1 MKTVVS
7 GLCVLAFCN
16 LATAQESD
24 VTHVTTRT
32 ETVSSDFNLIA
43 PLFFFEDAV
52 PVDSGQVDLRFHF
65 QWITG
70 GDPAGESRKS
80 RWWET
85 RGSGGLFGN
94 NRDRRGDGDD
104 EFVLTP
110 ALYWGATDNLELSV
124 RVPMWLGDGGDVG
137 ALDESNFD
145 TFLGMLWRFREQ
157 EGWVPAMALSSTLRI
172 PTGDRSN
179 KMDLEMRLVMTNDY
193 DSGLRS
199 HVNVFMATV
208 NGNSDENL
216 RHFQWGFV
224 LGLDGP
230 LCGDGSVRWV
240 ADYMHRSSRHY
251 GASNMNILELGWQW
265 DINEAHKL
273 GMATQIALDRVD
285 DTPNFG
291 AGFTYSWSIGS

>member
-1 MKTVVS
+1 MKELVT

-16 LATAQESD
+16 LAAAQESD
-24 VTHVTTRT
+24 VTHVTTKT
-32 ETVSSDFNLIA
+32 ETVSSDFDLIA

-52 PVDSGQVDLRFHF
+52 PLECGKVDLRFHF

-70 GDPAGESRKS
+70 GDPAGQGRKS
-80 RWWET
+80 RWWDT
-85 RGSGGLFGN
+85 SGSGGLFGN
-94 NRDRRGDGDD
+94 KRDRGDGDD
-104 EFVLTP
+104 DFVLTP
-110 ALYWGATDNLELSV
+110 AIYWGITDNLELSA
-124 RVPMWLGDGGDVG
+124 RVPMWLGDGGDKG

-145 TFLGMLWRFREQ
+145 SELGMLWRFREQ
-157 EGWVPAMALSSTLRI
+157 EGWFPALALSSTLRL

-179 KMDLEMRLVMTNDY
+179 KFDVEMRLVMTNDY

-199 HVNVFMATV
+199 HINAFMASV

-224 LGLDGP
+224 FGLDGP
-230 LCGDGSVRWV
+230 LCADGSVRWV
-240 ADYMHRSSRHY
+240 ADYMHRSSHHY

-265 DINEAHKL
+265 DISEAHRL

-291 AGFTYSWSIGS
+291 AGITYSWSIGS